1 MTSEGSR
8 LRVAVDV
15 TPRLFRDALTRVLE
29 HHHVHVVTL
38 PDDGAPPQDDR
49 LDVVVTS
56 ADDTGQ
62 FPVDA
67 VVVELRHRPAASNRT
82 SGSAELESTDAIVSL
97 DDLMAVIDRVCSPGE
112 PPAG

>member
-1 MTSEGSR
+1 MTNEGSR

-29 HHHVHVVTL
+29 HHHVQVVTL
-38 PDDGAPPQDDR
+38 PDSGVPPQDDR

-67 VVVELRHRPAASNRT
+67 VVVELRHRPAANDRT
-82 SGSAELESTDAIVSL
+82 TGSADESPDAIVSL

>member
-1 MTSEGSR
+1 MTSEAQR

-15 TPRLFRDALTRVLE
+15 TPRLFRDALTRVLQ

-38 PDDGAPPQDDR
+38 AESGASPQDDR

-67 VVVELRHRPAASNRT
+67 LVVELRHRPASRPA
-82 SGSAELESTDAIVSL
+82 SGSEELEGTEAIHSL
-97 DDLMAVIDRVCSPGE
+97 DELMALIDRVCNQEESP
-112 PPAG
+112 AS